1 MIVFKSV
8 RYKNFLSSGNVFTQ
22 IDLDRSK
29 TTLIIGDNGA
39 GKSTML
45 DALTFGLFGKPFR
58 NVNKPQLVNSV
69 NEREAVV
76 EVEFL
81 VGKKHILVRR
91 GIKPNFFE
99 IETDGTQL
107 QQNANVRDFQE
118 FLEKN
123 VLKLNYKSFTQIVIL
138 GNSSFVPFMQLKASD
153 RRDIIED
160 LLDIQIFSSMN
171 NILKTYAIENKL
183 KIDKTKSAKDLLEN
197 KIDLKENYILQLKRK
212 TKTLISKYENDIKKS
227 LDEKDSRIKQIDEIN
242 KSVEEFLNEVSD
254 AKQVNNKHD
263 KLTEYQ
269 RSILRNVDSEQK
281 NISFFE
287 TNDDCPTCK
296 QNIDHAFKHKEII
309 QKQEKIKEFRTAID
323 KIDEELN
330 AIRDR
335 LSSIQS
341 IQENIQ
347 DHQTTVQTINNG
359 ISVIDQYV
367 KKQQESI
374 NHLEQDTGDINDE
387 KKKLKEYGKEF
398 EEIKVQTE
406 ELIEEKFI
414 NETAKSILK
423 DEGIKSR
430 IIKQYL
436 PIMNKL
442 INKYLTQMNF
452 FVSFNLDE
460 NFNEEI
466 KSRYRDDF
474 TYDSF
479 SEGEKMRIDLALLFT
494 WRTVA
499 KLKNSVNTNLLILDE
514 VFDSSLDGDGTDEF
528 MKIVNEQG
536 ETINVF
542 VISHKGDTLYDK
554 FRVHMKFEKRKN
566 FSVLCQPSPCTSYK
580 RYD

>member
-1 MIVFKSV
+1 MILFKTV

-29 TTLIIGDNGA
+29 TTLIIGENGA

-58 NVNKPQLVNSV
+58 NVNKPQLVNSI

-76 EVEFL
+76 EVEFY

-91 GIKPNFFE
+91 GIKPNLFE

-138 GNSSFVPFMQLKASD
+138 GNSSFVPFMQLRAAD

-171 NILKTYAIENKL
+171 NILKTYAIENKI
-183 KIDKTKSAKDLLEN
+183 KIDETKSARDLLEN

-212 TKTLISKYENDIKKS
+212 TKTLIAKYEKDIKTS
-227 LDEKDSRIKQIDEIN
+227 LDEKTSRENQIKEIN
-242 KSVEEFLNEVSD
+242 KSVEELLNEVTD
-254 AKQVNNKHD
+254 ANQINDKHD

-269 RSILRNVDSEQK
+269 RSILRNVDTEQK
-281 NISFFE
+281 NITFFE
-287 TNDDCPTCK
+287 AHDDCPTCK

-309 QKQEKIKEFRTAID
+309 QKQKKIEEYNTAVN
-323 KIDEELN
+323 KIDGELDETRN
-330 AIRDR
+330 R
-335 LSSIQS
+335 LSAIQS

-347 DHQTTVQTINNG
+347 NHQTSIQTINNN

-367 KKQQESI
+367 KKQQENI
-374 NHLEQDTGDINDE
+374 NHLEQDTGDIKE
-387 KKKLKEYGKEF
+387 ERKQLKEYGKEF
-398 EEIKVQTE
+398 KEIEVQTE

-414 NETAKSILK
+414 HETARSILK

-514 VFDSSLDGDGTDEF
+514 VFDSSLDGEGTDEF

-536 ETINVF
+536 TTTNVF

-566 FSVLCQPSPCTSYK
+566 FSVIL
-580 RYD
+580 

>member
-1 MIVFKSV
+1 MILFKTV

-69 NEREAVV
+69 NERDAVV

-138 GNSSFVPFMQLKASD
+138 GNSSFVPFMQLRAAD

-171 NILKTYAIENKL
+171 NILKTYAIDNKI
-183 KIDKTKSAKDLLEN
+183 KIDETKLARDLLEN

-212 TKTLISKYENDIKKS
+212 TKTLITKYEKDIKKS

-254 AKQVNNKHD
+254 AKQVNDKHD

-287 TNDDCPTCK
+287 SNDDCPTCK

-309 QKQEKIKEFRTAID
+309 QKQKKIEEFKSAVD
-323 KIDEELN
+323 KIDEELDETRN
-330 AIRDR
+330 R
-335 LSSIQS
+335 LSAIQS

-347 DHQTTVQTINNG
+347 NHQTTIQSINNG

-367 KKQQESI
+367 KKQQENI

-387 KKKLKEYGKEF
+387 RKKLKEYGKEF
-398 EEIKVQTE
+398 KEIEVQTE

-414 NETAKSILK
+414 HETARNILK

-479 SEGEKMRIDLALLFT
+479 SEGEKMRIDLSLLFT

-536 ETINVF
+536 TTTNVF

-566 FSVLCQPSPCTSYK
+566 FSVIL
-580 RYD
+580 

>member
-1 MIVFKSV
+1 MILFKTV

-29 TTLIIGDNGA
+29 TTLIIGENGA

-58 NVNKPQLVNSV
+58 NVNKPQLVNSI

-76 EVEFL
+76 EVEFY

-91 GIKPNFFE
+91 GIKPNLFE
-99 IETDGTQL
+99 IETDGAQL

-138 GNSSFVPFMQLKASD
+138 GNSSFVPFMQLRAAD

-171 NILKTYAIENKL
+171 NILKTYAIDNKI
-183 KIDKTKSAKDLLEN
+183 KIDETKSARDLLEN

-212 TKTLISKYENDIKKS
+212 TKTLIAKYEKDIKTS
-227 LDEKDSRIKQIDEIN
+227 LDEKTSRENQIKEIN
-242 KSVEEFLNEVSD
+242 KSVEELLNEVAD
-254 AKQVNNKHD
+254 ANQINDKHD

-269 RSILRNVDSEQK
+269 RSILRNVDTEQK
-281 NISFFE
+281 NITFFE
-287 TNDDCPTCK
+287 AHDDCPTCK

-309 QKQEKIKEFRTAID
+309 QKQKKIEEYNTAVN
-323 KIDEELN
+323 KIDGELDETRN
-330 AIRDR
+330 R
-335 LSSIQS
+335 LSTIRS

-347 DHQTTVQTINNG
+347 NHQTSIQTINNN

-367 KKQQESI
+367 KKQQENI
-374 NHLEQDTGDINDE
+374 NHLEQDTGDIKE
-387 KKKLKEYGKEF
+387 ERKQLKEYGKEF
-398 EEIKVQTE
+398 KEIEVQTE

-414 NETAKSILK
+414 HETARSILK

-514 VFDSSLDGDGTDEF
+514 VFDSSLDGEGTDEF

-536 ETINVF
+536 TTTNVF

-566 FSVLCQPSPCTSYK
+566 FSVIL
-580 RYD
+580 

>member
-1 MIVFKSV
+1 MIIFKSV

-58 NVNKPQLVNSV
+58 NVNKPQLVNSI

-99 IETDGTQL
+99 ILTDGDQL

-138 GNSSFVPFMQLKASD
+138 GNSSFVPFMQLKAAD

-171 NILKTYAIENKL
+171 NILKTYAIENKI
-183 KIDKTKSAKDLLEN
+183 KIDNTKSAKDLLEN
-197 KIDLKENYILQLKRK
+197 KIDLKENYISQLKRK

-227 LDEKDSRIKQIDEIN
+227 LDEKDSRVKQVDEIN
-242 KSVEEFLNEVSD
+242 KSVNEFLNEVSD
-254 AKQVNNKHD
+254 AKQVSNKHD

-296 QNIDHAFKHKEII
+296 QNIEHAFKHKEII

-330 AIRDR
+330 ATRER

-347 DHQTTVQTINNG
+347 DHQTTIQTINNG

-387 KKKLKEYGKEF
+387 KKKLKEYGKKF
-398 EEIKVQTE
+398 EEIEAQTE

-414 NETAKSILK
+414 NETAKNILK

-466 KSRYRDDF
+466 KSRFRDDF

-566 FSVLCQPSPCTSYK
+566 FSVIL
-580 RYD
+580 

>member
-1 MIVFKSV
+1 MILFKTV

-138 GNSSFVPFMQLKASD
+138 GNSSFVPFMQLRAAD

-171 NILKTYAIENKL
+171 NILKAYAIDNKI
-183 KIDKTKSAKDLLEN
+183 KIDETKLARDLLEN

-212 TKTLISKYENDIKKS
+212 TKTLITKYEKDIKKS

-254 AKQVNNKHD
+254 AKQVNDKHD

-287 TNDDCPTCK
+287 SNDDCPTCK

-309 QKQEKIKEFRTAID
+309 QKQKKIEEFKSAVD
-323 KIDEELN
+323 KIDEELDETRN
-330 AIRDR
+330 R
-335 LSSIQS
+335 LSAIQS

-347 DHQTTVQTINNG
+347 NHQTTIQSINNG

-367 KKQQESI
+367 KKQQENI

-387 KKKLKEYGKEF
+387 RKKLKEYGKEF
-398 EEIKVQTE
+398 KEIEVQTE

-414 NETAKSILK
+414 HETARNILK

-479 SEGEKMRIDLALLFT
+479 SEGEKMRIDLSLLFT

-514 VFDSSLDGDGTDEF
+514 VFDSSLDGEGTDEF

-536 ETINVF
+536 TTTNVF

-566 FSVLCQPSPCTSYK
+566 FSVII
-580 RYD
+580 

>member
-1 MIVFKSV
+1 MILFKTV

-138 GNSSFVPFMQLKASD
+138 GNSSFVPFMQLKAAD

-171 NILKTYAIENKL
+171 NILKAYAIDNKI
-183 KIDKTKSAKDLLEN
+183 KIDETKLARDLLEN

-212 TKTLISKYENDIKKS
+212 TKTLITKYEKDIKKS

-254 AKQVNNKHD
+254 AKQVNDKHD
-263 KLTEYQ
+263 KLAEYQ

-287 TNDDCPTCK
+287 SNDDCPTCK

-309 QKQEKIKEFRTAID
+309 QKQKKIEEFKSAVD
-323 KIDEELN
+323 KIDGELDETRN
-330 AIRDR
+330 R
-335 LSSIQS
+335 LSAIQS

-347 DHQTTVQTINNG
+347 NHQTTIQSINNG

-367 KKQQESI
+367 KKQQENI

-387 KKKLKEYGKEF
+387 RKKLKEYGKEF
-398 EEIKVQTE
+398 KEIEVQTE

-414 NETAKSILK
+414 HETARNILK

-479 SEGEKMRIDLALLFT
+479 SEGEKMRIDLSLLFT

-514 VFDSSLDGDGTDEF
+514 VFDSSLDGEGTDEF

-536 ETINVF
+536 TTTNVF

-566 FSVLCQPSPCTSYK
+566 FSVII
-580 RYD
+580 

>member
-1 MIVFKSV
+1 MILFKTV

-138 GNSSFVPFMQLKASD
+138 GNSSFVPFMQLRAAD

-171 NILKTYAIENKL
+171 NILKSYAIDNKI
-183 KIDKTKSAKDLLEN
+183 KIDETKLARDLLEN

-212 TKTLISKYENDIKKS
+212 TKTLITKYEKDIKIS

-254 AKQVNNKHD
+254 AKQVNDKHD

-287 TNDDCPTCK
+287 SNDDCPTCK

-309 QKQEKIKEFRTAID
+309 QKQKKIEEFKSAVD
-323 KIDEELN
+323 KIDGELDETRN
-330 AIRDR
+330 R
-335 LSSIQS
+335 LSAIQS

-347 DHQTTVQTINNG
+347 NHQTTIQSINNG

-367 KKQQESI
+367 KKQQENI

-387 KKKLKEYGKEF
+387 RKKLKEYGKEF
-398 EEIKVQTE
+398 KEIEVQTE

-414 NETAKSILK
+414 HETARNILK

-479 SEGEKMRIDLALLFT
+479 SEGEKMRIDLSLLFT

-514 VFDSSLDGDGTDEF
+514 VFDSSLDGEGTDEF

-536 ETINVF
+536 TTTNVF

-566 FSVLCQPSPCTSYK
+566 FSVII
-580 RYD
+580 

>member
-1 MIVFKSV
+1 MILFKTV

-138 GNSSFVPFMQLKASD
+138 GNSSFVPFMQLRAAD

-171 NILKTYAIENKL
+171 NILKTYAIDNKI
-183 KIDKTKSAKDLLEN
+183 KIDETKLARDLLEN

-212 TKTLISKYENDIKKS
+212 TKTLITKYEKDIKKS

-254 AKQVNNKHD
+254 AKQVNDKHD

-287 TNDDCPTCK
+287 SNDDCPTCK

-309 QKQEKIKEFRTAID
+309 QKTKKIEEFRSAID
-323 KIDEELN
+323 KIDGELDETRN
-330 AIRDR
+330 R
-335 LSSIQS
+335 LSAIQS

-347 DHQTTVQTINNG
+347 NHQTTIQSINNG

-367 KKQQESI
+367 KKQQENI

-387 KKKLKEYGKEF
+387 RKKLKEYGKEF
-398 EEIKVQTE
+398 KEIEVQTE

-414 NETAKSILK
+414 HETARNILK

-479 SEGEKMRIDLALLFT
+479 SEGEKMRIDLSLLFT

-514 VFDSSLDGDGTDEF
+514 VFDSSLDGEGTDEF

-536 ETINVF
+536 TTTNVF

-566 FSVLCQPSPCTSYK
+566 FSVII
-580 RYD
+580 

>member
-1 MIVFKSV
+1 MIIFKSV

-99 IETDGTQL
+99 IETDGDQL

-138 GNSSFVPFMQLKASD
+138 GNSSFVPFMQLKAAD

-171 NILKTYAIENKL
+171 NILKTYAIENKI
-183 KIDKTKSAKDLLEN
+183 KIDDTKSAKDLLEN
-197 KIDLKENYILQLKRK
+197 KIDLKENYISQLKRK
-212 TKTLISKYENDIKKS
+212 TKTLILKYENDIKNS

-281 NISFFE
+281 NITFFE

-296 QNIDHAFKHKEII
+296 QNIEHAFKHKEII

-387 KKKLKEYGKEF
+387 KRKLKEYGKEF

-436 PIMNKL
+436 PIMNNL

-566 FSVLCQPSPCTSYK
+566 FSVIL
-580 RYD
+580 

>member
-1 MIVFKSV
+1 MILFKTV

-29 TTLIIGDNGA
+29 TTLIIGENGA

-58 NVNKPQLVNSV
+58 NVNKPQLVNSI

-76 EVEFL
+76 EVEFY

-91 GIKPNFFE
+91 GIKPNLFE
-99 IETDGTQL
+99 IETDGAQL

-138 GNSSFVPFMQLKASD
+138 GNSSFVPFMQLRAAD

-171 NILKTYAIENKL
+171 NILKTYAIENKI
-183 KIDKTKSAKDLLEN
+183 KIDENKSARDLLEN

-212 TKTLISKYENDIKKS
+212 TKTLIAKYEKDIKTS
-227 LDEKDSRIKQIDEIN
+227 LDEKTSRENQIKEIN
-242 KSVEEFLNEVSD
+242 KSVEELLNEVTD
-254 AKQVNNKHD
+254 ANQINDKHD

-269 RSILRNVDSEQK
+269 RSILRNVDTEQK
-281 NISFFE
+281 NITFFE
-287 TNDDCPTCK
+287 AHDDCPTCK
-296 QNIDHAFKHKEII
+296 QNIDHASKHKEII
-309 QKQEKIKEFRTAID
+309 QKQKKIEEYNTAVN
-323 KIDEELN
+323 KIDGELDETRN
-330 AIRDR
+330 R
-335 LSSIQS
+335 LSAIQS

-347 DHQTTVQTINNG
+347 NHQTSIQTINNN

-367 KKQQESI
+367 KKQQENI
-374 NHLEQDTGDINDE
+374 NHLEQDTGDIKE
-387 KKKLKEYGKEF
+387 ERKQLKEYGKEF
-398 EEIKVQTE
+398 KEIEVQTE

-414 NETAKSILK
+414 HETARSILK

-514 VFDSSLDGDGTDEF
+514 VFDSSLDGEGTDEF

-536 ETINVF
+536 TTTNVF

-566 FSVLCQPSPCTSYK
+566 FSVIL
-580 RYD
+580 

>member
-1 MIVFKSV
+1 MILFKTV

-69 NEREAVV
+69 NERDAVV

-138 GNSSFVPFMQLKASD
+138 GNSSFVPFMQLKAAD

-171 NILKTYAIENKL
+171 NILKTYAIDNKI
-183 KIDKTKSAKDLLEN
+183 KIDETKLARDLLEN

-212 TKTLISKYENDIKKS
+212 TKTLITKYEKDIKKS

-254 AKQVNNKHD
+254 AKQVNDKHD
-263 KLTEYQ
+263 KLAEYQ

-287 TNDDCPTCK
+287 SNDDCPTCK

-309 QKQEKIKEFRTAID
+309 QKQKKIEEFKSAVD
-323 KIDEELN
+323 KIDEELDETRN
-330 AIRDR
+330 R
-335 LSSIQS
+335 LSAIQS

-347 DHQTTVQTINNG
+347 NHQTTIQSINNG

-367 KKQQESI
+367 KKQQENI

-387 KKKLKEYGKEF
+387 RKKLKEYGKEF
-398 EEIKVQTE
+398 KEIEVQTE

-414 NETAKSILK
+414 HETARNILK

-536 ETINVF
+536 TTTNVF

-566 FSVLCQPSPCTSYK
+566 FSVIL
-580 RYD
+580 

>member
-1 MIVFKSV
+1 MITFKSV

-29 TTLIIGDNGA
+29 TTLIIGENGA

-58 NVNKPQLVNSV
+58 SVNKPQLVNSI

-76 EVEFL
+76 EVEFY

-91 GIKPNFFE
+91 GIKPNIFE
-99 IETDGTQL
+99 IETDGSQL

-138 GNSSFVPFMQLKASD
+138 GNSSFVPFMQLKAAD

-171 NILKTYAIENKL
+171 NVLKTYVLENKI
-183 KIDKTKSAKDLLEN
+183 KIDENKSSRDLLQN
-197 KIDLKENYILQLKRK
+197 KIDLKENYISKLKHK
-212 TKTLISKYENDIKKS
+212 TKTLITGYEKDITKS
-227 LDEKDSRIKQIDEIN
+227 LEEKESRLTQISELN
-242 KSVEEFLNEVSD
+242 KTVEDLLNEVSD
-254 AKQVNNKHD
+254 ANEVTEKHD

-281 NISFFE
+281 NITFFE
-287 TNDDCPTCK
+287 SNDDCPTCK
-296 QNIDHAFKHKEII
+296 QNIDHAFKHKEIV
-309 QKQEKIKEFRTAID
+309 QKQEKIKEFKNAVN
-323 KIDEELN
+323 KIDGELESTR
-330 AIRDR
+330 AR
-335 LSSIQS
+335 LSAIQS
-341 IQENIQ
+341 IQGNIQ
-347 DHQTTVQTINNG
+347 NHQTSIQTINND

-367 KKQQESI
+367 KKQQDNIEQ
-374 NHLEQDTGDINDE
+374 LEQDTGDIKEE
-387 KKKLKEYGKEF
+387 KKLLKEYAEEFKEI
-398 EEIKVQTE
+398 EAKTE
-406 ELIEEKFI
+406 ELIDEKFI
-414 NETAKSILK
+414 HETARNILK

-514 VFDSSLDGDGTDEF
+514 VFDSSLDGEGTDEF

-536 ETINVF
+536 NNTNVF

-566 FSVLCQPSPCTSYK
+566 FSVIL
-580 RYD
+580 

>member
-1 MIVFKSV
+1 M
-8 RYKNFLSSGNVFTQ
+8 YKRQ
-22 IDLDRSK
+22 
-29 TTLIIGDNGA
+29 
-39 GKSTML
+39 
-45 DALTFGLFGKPFR
+45 
-58 NVNKPQLVNSV
+58 
-69 NEREAVV
+69 V
-76 EVEFL
+76 EVEFY

-91 GIKPNFFE
+91 GIKPNIFE
-99 IETDGTQL
+99 IETDGSQL

-138 GNSSFVPFMQLKASD
+138 GNSSFVPFMQLKAAD

-171 NILKTYAIENKL
+171 NVLKTYVLENKI
-183 KIDKTKSAKDLLEN
+183 KIDENKSSRDLLQN
-197 KIDLKENYILQLKRK
+197 KIDLKENYISKLKHK
-212 TKTLISKYENDIKKS
+212 TKTLITGYEKDITKS
-227 LDEKDSRIKQIDEIN
+227 LEEKESRLTQISELN
-242 KSVEEFLNEVSD
+242 KTVEDLLNEVSD
-254 AKQVNNKHD
+254 ANEVTEKHD

-281 NISFFE
+281 NITFFE
-287 TNDDCPTCK
+287 SNDDCPTCK

-309 QKQEKIKEFRTAID
+309 QKQEKIKEFKNAVN
-323 KIDEELN
+323 KIDGELESTR
-330 AIRDR
+330 AR
-335 LSSIQS
+335 LSAIQS
-341 IQENIQ
+341 IQGNIQ
-347 DHQTTVQTINNG
+347 NHQTSIQTINND

-367 KKQQESI
+367 KKQQDNIEQ
-374 NHLEQDTGDINDE
+374 LEQDTGDIKEE
-387 KKKLKEYGKEF
+387 KKLLKEYAEEFKEI
-398 EEIKVQTE
+398 EAKTE
-406 ELIEEKFI
+406 ELIDEKFI
-414 NETAKSILK
+414 HETARNILK

-514 VFDSSLDGDGTDEF
+514 VFDSSLDGEGTDEF

-536 ETINVF
+536 NNTNVF

-566 FSVLCQPSPCTSYK
+566 FSVIL
-580 RYD
+580 

>member
-1 MIVFKSV
+1 MILFKTV

-138 GNSSFVPFMQLKASD
+138 GNSSFVPFMQLRAAD

-171 NILKTYAIENKL
+171 NILKSYAIDNKI
-183 KIDKTKSAKDLLEN
+183 KIDETKLARDLLEN

-212 TKTLISKYENDIKKS
+212 TKTLITKYEKDIKKS

-254 AKQVNNKHD
+254 AKQVNDKHD

-287 TNDDCPTCK
+287 SNDDCPTCK

-309 QKQEKIKEFRTAID
+309 QKQKKIEEFKSAVD
-323 KIDEELN
+323 KIDGELDETRN
-330 AIRDR
+330 R
-335 LSSIQS
+335 LSAIQS

-347 DHQTTVQTINNG
+347 NHQTTIQSINNC

-367 KKQQESI
+367 KKQQENI

-387 KKKLKEYGKEF
+387 RKKLKEYGKEF
-398 EEIKVQTE
+398 KEIEVQTE

-414 NETAKSILK
+414 HETARNILK

-479 SEGEKMRIDLALLFT
+479 SEGEKMRIDLSLLFT

-514 VFDSSLDGDGTDEF
+514 VFDSSLDGEGTDEF

-536 ETINVF
+536 TTTNVF

-566 FSVLCQPSPCTSYK
+566 FSVII
-580 RYD
+580 

>member
-1 MIVFKSV
+1 MILFKTV

-138 GNSSFVPFMQLKASD
+138 GNSSFVPFMQLRAAD

-171 NILKTYAIENKL
+171 NNLKTYAIDNKI
-183 KIDKTKSAKDLLEN
+183 KIDETKLARDLLEN

-212 TKTLISKYENDIKKS
+212 TKTLITKYEKDIKKS

-254 AKQVNNKHD
+254 AKQVNDKHD

-287 TNDDCPTCK
+287 SNDDCPTCK

-309 QKQEKIKEFRTAID
+309 QKTKKIEEFRSAID
-323 KIDEELN
+323 KIDGELDETRN
-330 AIRDR
+330 R
-335 LSSIQS
+335 LSAIQS

-347 DHQTTVQTINNG
+347 NHQTTIQSINNG

-367 KKQQESI
+367 KKQQENI

-387 KKKLKEYGKEF
+387 RKKLKEYGKEF
-398 EEIKVQTE
+398 KEIEVQTE

-414 NETAKSILK
+414 HETARNILK

-479 SEGEKMRIDLALLFT
+479 SEGEKMRIDLSLLFT

-514 VFDSSLDGDGTDEF
+514 VFDSSLDGEGTDEF

-536 ETINVF
+536 TTTNVF

-566 FSVLCQPSPCTSYK
+566 FSVII
-580 RYD
+580 

>member
-1 MIVFKSV
+1 MILFKSV

-69 NEREAVV
+69 NERDAVV

-91 GIKPNFFE
+91 GIKPNFLE
-99 IETDGTQL
+99 IETDGAQL

-138 GNSSFVPFMQLKASD
+138 GNSSFVPFMQLRAAD

-171 NILKTYAIENKL
+171 NILKTYAIDNKI
-183 KIDKTKSAKDLLEN
+183 KIDETKLSRDLLEN
-197 KIDLKENYILQLKRK
+197 KIDLKENYILQLNRK
-212 TKTLISKYENDIKKS
+212 TKTLITKYEKDIKNS
-227 LDEKDSRIKQIDEIN
+227 LDEKASRIKQIDEIN

-287 TNDDCPTCK
+287 SNDDCPTCK

-323 KIDEELN
+323 KIDGELDETRN
-330 AIRDR
+330 R

-347 DHQTTVQTINNG
+347 DHQTTIQTINNG

-367 KKQQESI
+367 KKQQENI

-387 KKKLKEYGKEF
+387 RKKLKEYGKEF
-398 EEIKVQTE
+398 KEIEVQTE

-414 NETAKSILK
+414 HETAKNILK

-479 SEGEKMRIDLALLFT
+479 SEGEKMRIDLSLLFT

-536 ETINVF
+536 TTTNVF

-566 FSVLCQPSPCTSYK
+566 FSVIM
-580 RYD
+580 

>member
-1 MIVFKSV
+1 MITFKSV
-8 RYKNFLSSGNVFTQ
+8 RYKNFLSSGNVFTK

-29 TTLIIGDNGA
+29 TTLIIGENGA

-58 NVNKPQLVNSV
+58 SINKAQLINSI

-99 IETDGTQL
+99 IITDGLQL
-107 QQNANVRDFQE
+107 QQNASVRDFQD
-118 FLEKN
+118 FLEKS

-160 LLDIQIFSSMN
+160 LLDIQIFSTMN
-171 NILKTYAIENKL
+171 NVLKTYSMENKI
-183 KIDKTKSAKDLLEN
+183 KIDENKSSKDLLEN
-197 KIDLKENYILQLKRK
+197 KIELKENYISQLKHK
-212 TKTLISKYENDIKKS
+212 TKSLISGYEKDIKKS
-227 LDEKDSRIKQIDEIN
+227 LDEKEKLCAQIEEVN
-242 KSVEEFLNEVSD
+242 QSVEELLNQIND
-254 AKQVNNKHD
+254 AKQVNETHD

-269 RSILRNVDSEQK
+269 RSILRNVNTEQE

-287 TNDDCPTCK
+287 SNDDCPTCK

-309 QKQEKIKEFRTAID
+309 QKQKKIEEYNSAVD
-323 KIDEELN
+323 KIDGELN
-330 AIRDR
+330 STRER
-335 LSSIQS
+335 LSAIQS

-347 DHQTTVQTINNG
+347 GQQTSVQTINNNVR
-359 ISVIDQYV
+359 VIDQYV

-374 NHLEQDTGDINDE
+374 NQLEQDTGDIKEE
-387 KKKLKEYGKEF
+387 KKALKEYASEFKEI
-398 EEIKVQTE
+398 EALTE
-406 ELIEEKFI
+406 ELIEEKFVQ
-414 NETAKSILK
+414 ETARNILK

-452 FVSFNLDE
+452 FVSFNLDS

-494 WRTVA
+494 WRTIA

-514 VFDSSLDGDGTDEF
+514 VFDSSLDGEGTDEF

-536 ETINVF
+536 STTNVF

-566 FSVLCQPSPCTSYK
+566 FSVIL
-580 RYD
+580 

>member
-1 MIVFKSV
+1 MILFKTV
-8 RYKNFLSSGNVFTQ
+8 RYKNFLSSVKVFTQ

-29 TTLIIGDNGA
+29 TTLIIGENGA

-76 EVEFL
+76 EVEFY

-138 GNSSFVPFMQLKASD
+138 GNSSFVPFMQLRAAD

-171 NILKTYAIENKL
+171 NILKSYAIDNKIKIDENKL
-183 KIDKTKSAKDLLEN
+183 ARDLLEN

-212 TKTLISKYENDIKKS
+212 TKTLITKYEKDIKKS

-254 AKQVNNKHD
+254 AKQVNDKHD
-263 KLTEYQ
+263 KLAEYQ

-287 TNDDCPTCK
+287 SNDDCPTCK

-309 QKQEKIKEFRTAID
+309 QKQKKIEEFKSAVD
-323 KIDEELN
+323 KIDGELDETRN
-330 AIRDR
+330 R
-335 LSSIQS
+335 LSAIQS

-347 DHQTTVQTINNG
+347 NHQTTIQSINNG

-367 KKQQESI
+367 KKQQENI

-387 KKKLKEYGKEF
+387 RKKLKEYGKEF
-398 EEIKVQTE
+398 KEIEVQTE

-414 NETAKSILK
+414 HETARNILK

-479 SEGEKMRIDLALLFT
+479 SEGEKMRIDLSLLFT

-514 VFDSSLDGDGTDEF
+514 VFDSSLDGEGTDEF

-536 ETINVF
+536 TTTNVF

-566 FSVLCQPSPCTSYK
+566 FSVII
-580 RYD
+580 

>member
-1 MIVFKSV
+1 MILFKTV

-138 GNSSFVPFMQLKASD
+138 GNSSFVPFMQLKAAD

-171 NILKTYAIENKL
+171 NILKAYAIDNKI
-183 KIDKTKSAKDLLEN
+183 KIDETKLARDLLEN

-212 TKTLISKYENDIKKS
+212 TKTLITKYEKDIKIS

-254 AKQVNNKHD
+254 AKQVNDKHD

-287 TNDDCPTCK
+287 SNDDCPTCK

-309 QKQEKIKEFRTAID
+309 QKQKKIEEFKSAVD
-323 KIDEELN
+323 KIDGELDETRN
-330 AIRDR
+330 R
-335 LSSIQS
+335 LSAIQS

-347 DHQTTVQTINNG
+347 NHQTTIQSINNG

-367 KKQQESI
+367 KKQQENI

-387 KKKLKEYGKEF
+387 RKKLKEYGKEF
-398 EEIKVQTE
+398 KEIEVQTE

-414 NETAKSILK
+414 HETARNILK

-479 SEGEKMRIDLALLFT
+479 SEGEKMRIDLSLLFT

-514 VFDSSLDGDGTDEF
+514 VFDSSLDGEGTDEF

-536 ETINVF
+536 TTTNVF

-566 FSVLCQPSPCTSYK
+566 FSVII
-580 RYD
+580 

>member
-99 IETDGTQL
+99 IETDGVQL

-566 FSVLCQPSPCTSYK
+566 FSVIL
-580 RYD
+580 

>member
-1 MIVFKSV
+1 MILFKTV

-29 TTLIIGDNGA
+29 TTLIIGENGA

-76 EVEFL
+76 EVEFY

-138 GNSSFVPFMQLKASD
+138 GNSSFVPFMQLRAAD

-171 NILKTYAIENKL
+171 NILKSYAIDNKIKIDENKL
-183 KIDKTKSAKDLLEN
+183 ARDLLEN

-212 TKTLISKYENDIKKS
+212 TKTLITKYEKDIKKS

-254 AKQVNNKHD
+254 AKQVNDKHD
-263 KLTEYQ
+263 KLAEYQ

-287 TNDDCPTCK
+287 SNDDCPTCK

-309 QKQEKIKEFRTAID
+309 QKQKKIEEFKSAVD
-323 KIDEELN
+323 KIDGELDETRN
-330 AIRDR
+330 R
-335 LSSIQS
+335 LSAIQS

-347 DHQTTVQTINNG
+347 NHQTTIQSINNG

-367 KKQQESI
+367 KKQQENI

-387 KKKLKEYGKEF
+387 RKKLKEYGKEF
-398 EEIKVQTE
+398 KEIEVQTE

-414 NETAKSILK
+414 HETAKNILK

-479 SEGEKMRIDLALLFT
+479 SEGEKMRIDLSLLFT

-514 VFDSSLDGDGTDEF
+514 VFDSSLDGEGTDEF

-536 ETINVF
+536 TTTNVF

-566 FSVLCQPSPCTSYK
+566 FSVII
-580 RYD
+580 

>member
-1 MIVFKSV
+1 MILFKTV

-29 TTLIIGDNGA
+29 TTLIIGENGA

-58 NVNKPQLVNSV
+58 NVNKPQLVNSI

-76 EVEFL
+76 EVEFY

-91 GIKPNFFE
+91 GIKPNLFE
-99 IETDGTQL
+99 IETDGAQL

-138 GNSSFVPFMQLKASD
+138 GNSSFVPFMQLRAAD

-171 NILKTYAIENKL
+171 NILKTYTIENKI
-183 KIDKTKSAKDLLEN
+183 KIDETKSARDLLEN

-212 TKTLISKYENDIKKS
+212 TKTLIAKYEKDIKTS
-227 LDEKDSRIKQIDEIN
+227 LDEKTSRENQIKEIN
-242 KSVEEFLNEVSD
+242 KSVEELLNEVTD
-254 AKQVNNKHD
+254 ANQINDKHD

-269 RSILRNVDSEQK
+269 RSILRNVDTEQK
-281 NISFFE
+281 NITFFE
-287 TNDDCPTCK
+287 AHDDCPTCK

-309 QKQEKIKEFRTAID
+309 QKQKKIEEYNTAVN
-323 KIDEELN
+323 KIDGELDETRN
-330 AIRDR
+330 R
-335 LSSIQS
+335 LSAIQS

-347 DHQTTVQTINNG
+347 NHQTSIQTINNN

-367 KKQQESI
+367 KKQQENI
-374 NHLEQDTGDINDE
+374 NHLEQDTGDIKE
-387 KKKLKEYGKEF
+387 ERKQLKEYGKEF
-398 EEIKVQTE
+398 KEIEVQTE

-414 NETAKSILK
+414 HETARSILK

-514 VFDSSLDGDGTDEF
+514 VFDSSLDGEGTDEF

-536 ETINVF
+536 TTTNVF

-566 FSVLCQPSPCTSYK
+566 FSVIL
-580 RYD
+580 

>member
-1 MIVFKSV
+1 MILFKTV

-29 TTLIIGDNGA
+29 TTLIIGENGA

-76 EVEFL
+76 EVEFY

-138 GNSSFVPFMQLKASD
+138 GNSSFVPFMQLRAAD

-171 NILKTYAIENKL
+171 NILKTYAIDNKI
-183 KIDKTKSAKDLLEN
+183 KIDETKLARDLLEN

-212 TKTLISKYENDIKKS
+212 TKTLITKYEKDIKKS

-254 AKQVNNKHD
+254 AKQVNDKHD

-287 TNDDCPTCK
+287 SNDDCPTCK

-309 QKQEKIKEFRTAID
+309 QKQKKIEEFKSAVD
-323 KIDEELN
+323 KIDGELDETRN
-330 AIRDR
+330 R
-335 LSSIQS
+335 LSAIQS

-347 DHQTTVQTINNG
+347 NHQTTIQSINNG

-367 KKQQESI
+367 KKQQENI

-387 KKKLKEYGKEF
+387 RKKLKEYGKEF
-398 EEIKVQTE
+398 KEIEVQTE

-414 NETAKSILK
+414 HETAKNILK

-479 SEGEKMRIDLALLFT
+479 SEGEKMRIDLSLLFT

-514 VFDSSLDGDGTDEF
+514 VFDSSLDGEGTDEF

-536 ETINVF
+536 TTTNVF

-566 FSVLCQPSPCTSYK
+566 FSVII
-580 RYD
+580 

>member
-1 MIVFKSV
+1 MILFKTV

-29 TTLIIGDNGA
+29 TTLIIGENGA

-76 EVEFL
+76 EVEFY

-138 GNSSFVPFMQLKASD
+138 GNSSFVPFMQLRAAD

-171 NILKTYAIENKL
+171 NILKSYAIDNKIKIDENKL
-183 KIDKTKSAKDLLEN
+183 ARDLLEN

-212 TKTLISKYENDIKKS
+212 TKTLITKYEKDIKKS

-254 AKQVNNKHD
+254 AKQVNDKHD

-287 TNDDCPTCK
+287 SNDDCPTCK

-309 QKQEKIKEFRTAID
+309 QKQKKIEEFKSAVD
-323 KIDEELN
+323 KIDGELDETRN
-330 AIRDR
+330 R
-335 LSSIQS
+335 LSAIQS

-347 DHQTTVQTINNG
+347 NHQTTIQSINNG

-367 KKQQESI
+367 KKQQENI

-387 KKKLKEYGKEF
+387 RKKLKEYGKEF
-398 EEIKVQTE
+398 KEIEVQTE

-414 NETAKSILK
+414 HETARNILK

-479 SEGEKMRIDLALLFT
+479 SEGEKMRIDLSLLFT

-514 VFDSSLDGDGTDEF
+514 VFDSSLDGEGTDEF

-536 ETINVF
+536 TTTNVF

-566 FSVLCQPSPCTSYK
+566 FRVII
-580 RYD
+580 

>member
-1 MIVFKSV
+1 MILFKTV

-69 NEREAVV
+69 NERDAVV

-91 GIKPNFFE
+91 GIKPNFLE

-138 GNSSFVPFMQLKASD
+138 GNSSFVPFMQLRAAD

-171 NILKTYAIENKL
+171 NILKTYAIDNKI
-183 KIDKTKSAKDLLEN
+183 KIDETKLSRDLLEN
-197 KIDLKENYILQLKRK
+197 KIDLKENYILQLNRK
-212 TKTLISKYENDIKKS
+212 TKTLITKYEKDIKNS
-227 LDEKDSRIKQIDEIN
+227 LDEKASRIKQIDEIN

-287 TNDDCPTCK
+287 SNDDCPTCK

-323 KIDEELN
+323 KIDGELDETRN
-330 AIRDR
+330 R
-335 LSSIQS
+335 LYSIQS

-347 DHQTTVQTINNG
+347 DHQTTIQTINNG

-367 KKQQESI
+367 KKQQENI

-387 KKKLKEYGKEF
+387 RKKLKEYGKEF
-398 EEIKVQTE
+398 KEIEVQTE

-414 NETAKSILK
+414 HETAKNILK

-479 SEGEKMRIDLALLFT
+479 SEGEKMRIDLSLLFT

-528 MKIVNEQG
+528 MKIINEQG
-536 ETINVF
+536 TTTNVF

-566 FSVLCQPSPCTSYK
+566 FSVIM
-580 RYD
+580 

>member
-1 MIVFKSV
+1 MITFKSV
-8 RYKNFLSSGNVFTQ
+8 RYKNFLSSGNIFTDIQ
-22 IDLDRSK
+22 LDRSK
-29 TTLIIGDNGA
+29 TTLIIGENGA

-58 NVNKPQLVNSV
+58 SINKAQLINSI

-99 IETDGTQL
+99 IITDGLQL
-107 QQNANVRDFQE
+107 QQNASVRDFQD
-118 FLEKN
+118 FLEKS

-160 LLDIQIFSSMN
+160 LLDIQIFSTMN
-171 NILKTYAIENKL
+171 NVLKTYSMENKI
-183 KIDKTKSAKDLLEN
+183 KIDENKSSKDLLEN
-197 KIDLKENYILQLKRK
+197 KIELKENYISQLKHK
-212 TKTLISKYENDIKKS
+212 TKSLISGYEKDIKKS
-227 LDEKDSRIKQIDEIN
+227 LDEKEKLCAQIEEVN
-242 KSVEEFLNEVSD
+242 QSVEELLNQIND
-254 AKQVNNKHD
+254 AKQVNETHD

-269 RSILRNVDSEQK
+269 RSILRNVNTEQE

-287 TNDDCPTCK
+287 SNDDCPTCK

-309 QKQEKIKEFRTAID
+309 QKQKKIEEYNSAVD
-323 KIDEELN
+323 KIDGELN
-330 AIRDR
+330 ATRER
-335 LSSIQS
+335 LSAIQS

-347 DHQTTVQTINNG
+347 GQQTSVQTINNN
-359 ISVIDQYV
+359 IKVIDQYV
-367 KKQQESI
+367 KRQQESI
-374 NHLEQDTGDINDE
+374 NQLEQDTGDIKEE
-387 KKKLKEYGKEF
+387 KKALKEYASEFKEI
-398 EEIKVQTE
+398 EALTE
-406 ELIEEKFI
+406 ELIEEKFVQ
-414 NETAKSILK
+414 ETARNILK

-452 FVSFNLDE
+452 FVSFNLDS

-479 SEGEKMRIDLALLFT
+479 SEGEKMRIDLSLLFT
-494 WRTVA
+494 WRTIA

-514 VFDSSLDGDGTDEF
+514 VFDSSLDGEGTDEF

-536 ETINVF
+536 STTNVF

-566 FSVLCQPSPCTSYK
+566 FSVIL
-580 RYD
+580 

>member
-1 MIVFKSV
+1 MILFKSV

-138 GNSSFVPFMQLKASD
+138 GNSSFVPFMQLRAAD

-171 NILKTYAIENKL
+171 NILKAYAIDNKI
-183 KIDKTKSAKDLLEN
+183 KIDETKLARDLLEN

-212 TKTLISKYENDIKKS
+212 TKTLITKYEKDIKNS
-227 LDEKDSRIKQIDEIN
+227 IDEKASRIKQIDEIN

-287 TNDDCPTCK
+287 SNDDCPTCK

-309 QKQEKIKEFRTAID
+309 QKTKKIEEFRAAID
-323 KIDEELN
+323 KIDGELDETRN
-330 AIRDR
+330 R
-335 LSSIQS
+335 LSAIQS

-347 DHQTTVQTINNG
+347 NHQTTIQSINNG

-367 KKQQESI
+367 KKQQENI

-387 KKKLKEYGKEF
+387 RKKLKEYGKEF
-398 EEIKVQTE
+398 KEIEVQTE

-414 NETAKSILK
+414 HETARNILK

-479 SEGEKMRIDLALLFT
+479 SEGEKMRIDLSLLFT

-514 VFDSSLDGDGTDEF
+514 VFDSSLDGEGTDEF

-536 ETINVF
+536 TTTNVF

-566 FSVLCQPSPCTSYK
+566 FSVII
-580 RYD
+580 

>member
-1 MIVFKSV
+1 MILFKTV

-138 GNSSFVPFMQLKASD
+138 GNSSFVPFMQLKAAD

-171 NILKTYAIENKL
+171 NILKSYAIDNKIKIDENKL
-183 KIDKTKSAKDLLEN
+183 ARDLLEN

-212 TKTLISKYENDIKKS
+212 TKTLITKYEKDIKKS

-254 AKQVNNKHD
+254 AKQVNDKHD

-287 TNDDCPTCK
+287 SNDDCPTCK

-309 QKQEKIKEFRTAID
+309 QKQKKIEEFKSAVD
-323 KIDEELN
+323 KIDGELDETRN
-330 AIRDR
+330 R
-335 LSSIQS
+335 LSAIQS

-347 DHQTTVQTINNG
+347 NHQTTIQSINNG

-367 KKQQESI
+367 KKQQENI

-387 KKKLKEYGKEF
+387 RKKLKEYGKEF
-398 EEIKVQTE
+398 KEIEVQTE

-414 NETAKSILK
+414 HETARNILK

-479 SEGEKMRIDLALLFT
+479 SEGEKMRIDLSLLFT

-514 VFDSSLDGDGTDEF
+514 VFDSSLDGEGTDEF

-536 ETINVF
+536 TTTNVF

-566 FSVLCQPSPCTSYK
+566 FSVII
-580 RYD
+580 